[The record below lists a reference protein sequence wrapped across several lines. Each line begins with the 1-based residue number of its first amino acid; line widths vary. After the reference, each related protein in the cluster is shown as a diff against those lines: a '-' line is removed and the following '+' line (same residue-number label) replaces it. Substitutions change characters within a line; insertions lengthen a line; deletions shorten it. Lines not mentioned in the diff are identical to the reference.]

1 MRVAV
6 VGHVEWVE
14 FLRVPHLPT
23 TGEIVHADEAWAEPA
38 GGGAVAAVQLCKLA
52 GAADFFT
59 ALGDDDLGRRAHE
72 ELAALGL
79 RVHVAWRNA
88 PQRRAV
94 TFVDGRGERTITV
107 IGDRLVPHGADRLPW
122 EELSEVDGVY
132 FTGGDAAALRAAR
145 SARVLTA
152 TPRTMATL
160 REAHV
165 ELDALVG
172 SGRDAGETYRP
183 GELDPPPRLYVA
195 TLGAEGGTMAPGG
208 HFDAAPLPGPVVDTY
223 GAGDSFAAG
232 LTYGLAAGMGA
243 ENAVALAARCGAAE
257 LTGRGA
263 FAGQLRFDTPGEAG
277 HDHGV

>member
-14 FLRVPHLPT
+14 FLRVPRLPSA
-23 TGEIVHADEAWAEPA
+23 GEIVHADEAWAEPA

-59 ALGDDDLGRRAHE
+59 ALGDDDLSRRANE
-72 ELAALGL
+72 ELSAFGVRL
-79 RVHVAWRNA
+79 HVAWRDE

-107 IGDRLVPHGADRLPW
+107 IGDRLVPHGADPLPW
-122 EELSEVDGVY
+122 GELAAMDGVY
-132 FTGGDAAALRAAR
+132 FTGGDIAALHAARAAR
-145 SARVLTA
+145 ILTA

-165 ELDALVG
+165 HLDALIG

-195 TLGAEGGTMAPGG
+195 TA
-208 HFDAAPLPGPVVDTY
+208 LPGPVVDTY

-232 LTYGLAAGMGA
+232 LTYGLAAGMSSD
-243 ENAVALAARCGAAE
+243 NAVALAARCGAAA

-263 FAGQLRFDTPGEAG
+263 FAGQFRFDSESGAG
-277 HDHGV
+277 DHRGV